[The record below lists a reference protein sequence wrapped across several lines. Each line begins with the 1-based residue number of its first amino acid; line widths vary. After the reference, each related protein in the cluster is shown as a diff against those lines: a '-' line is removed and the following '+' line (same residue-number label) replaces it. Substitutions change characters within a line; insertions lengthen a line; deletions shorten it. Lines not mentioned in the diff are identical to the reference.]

1 MKHPAHLERL
11 PMTMGYFRLILRC
24 FGDSPEKRRAI
35 LEGTGVRER
44 DLRDSSAEI
53 SLFQQVRQV
62 ENVNATCGSGWAF
75 SRPELWNPTAHG
87 ALGVAM
93 LSAPTLGEGLAVLRQ
108 YAHVRAPFFNL
119 QIREHG
125 NALHLTY
132 KLTSPLSEEQ
142 WRPMIEISYVSV
154 RALLAAALGRPPAEV
169 IFRFSCRRP
178 AHADSEYA
186 ALGGRIEFG
195 AATNTIV
202 MPRSWMAIPSALGD
216 ASLFRRA
223 VTELQVALERLE
235 SPLDFRARVERLLRT
250 MPEGRLNADS
260 VAQALGVSRRTL
272 ARRLQGATSPFR
284 RMLDAELKT
293 RAERMLASRT
303 ISRSDMAEALGYRD
317 PTSFSRACRRWFP
330 RERRRRAR

>member
-1 MKHPAHLERL
+1 MDQPAHLERL

-62 ENVNATCGSGWAF
+62 ENVSAACGSGWAF
-75 SRPELWNPTAHG
+75 SQPELWNPTAHG

-93 LSAPTLGEGLAVLRQ
+93 LSAPTLGDGLAILRQ
-108 YAHVRAPFFNL
+108 YAHVRAPFFKL
-119 QIREHG
+119 HIREHG
-125 NALHLTY
+125 KALHLIY

-154 RALLAAALGRPPAEV
+154 RALLAAALGQPPHEV
-169 IFRFSCRRP
+169 IFRFACRRP
-178 AHADSEYA
+178 AHAESEYA
-186 ALGGRIEFG
+186 ALGKQIEFG
-195 AATNTIV
+195 ARTNTIV
-202 MPRSWMAIPSALGD
+202 MPKSWMAIPSAFGD

-223 VTELQVALERLE
+223 VAELQVALERLE
-235 SPLDFRARVERLLRT
+235 DPRDFRARVERLLRT
-250 MPEGRLNADS
+250 MPDGRLNANA
-260 VAQALGVSRRTL
+260 VARALGVSRRTL
-272 ARRLQGATSPFR
+272 ARRLHNASSPFR
-284 RMLDAELKT
+284 TMLDAELKT
-293 RAERMLASRT
+293 RAARMLASRT
-303 ISRSDMAEALGYRD
+303 LSRSDMAEALGYRD

-330 RERRRRAR
+330 RGQKRRAR